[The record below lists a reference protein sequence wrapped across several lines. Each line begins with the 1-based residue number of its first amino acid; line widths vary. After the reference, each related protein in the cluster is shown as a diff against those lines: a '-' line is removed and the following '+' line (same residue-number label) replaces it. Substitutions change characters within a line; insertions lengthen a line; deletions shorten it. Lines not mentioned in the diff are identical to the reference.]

1 MFGDELMIGRWVWP
15 YATPLSRITVA
26 SMADIGYEVNF
37 DAADAYRVPSTAAAK
52 PVADEN
58 RPGCQILHH
67 PIQVVAEDGR
77 IVDVL
82 NP

>member
-1 MFGDELMIGRWVWP
+1 MFGDELMTLGWTWP
-15 YATPLSRITVA
+15 YHAPLSRITVA
-26 SMADIGYEVNF
+26 SLADLGYEVNL

-58 RPGCQILHH
+58 QPDCQIFHQ
-67 PIQVVAEDGR
+67 PIQVVAEDGS

-82 NP
+82 SP